1 MCMGKNGFDTITLQS
16 VENSETLEEYAYKS
30 RVGVCLYKSLLP
42 FASMDSHT
50 YYNNNAV
57 QDNIICAVDFRVCH
71 NKLTVNIL
79 VSSLYCK
86 GKAAQ

>member
-57 QDNIICAVDFRVCH
+57 QDNIICAADFCIYH
-71 NKLTVNIL
+71 NKLTVSIL
-79 VSSLYCK
+79 ESYFSYR